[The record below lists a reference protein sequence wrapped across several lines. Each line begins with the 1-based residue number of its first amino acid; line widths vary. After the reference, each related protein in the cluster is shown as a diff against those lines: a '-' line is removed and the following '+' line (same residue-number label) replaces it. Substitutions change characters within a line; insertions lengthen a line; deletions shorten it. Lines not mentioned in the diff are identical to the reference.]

1 MNNLKTSL
9 KELYEKDFLLWLEE
23 NLKLLREGNYQEVD
37 WENLLEEIE
46 DMGRRHVESAVSYMA
61 VILEHLY
68 KWENFRVSED
78 MGHSWI
84 DSVEEARLRMMDLIE
99 EYPSIRFKCE
109 LELQKAWNRAKRS
122 LISWLTRPANR
133 DFLKIYGG
141 KLPRFPEE
149 CPYTF
154 EQVIEYRPWMEESF
168 G

>member
-1 MNNLKTSL
+1 MVKTQL

-37 WENLLEEIE
+37 WENLLKEIE
-46 DMGRRHVESAVSYMA
+46 DMGRSETRSALSYMA

-68 KWENFRVSED
+68 KWEHFRISQD

-84 DSVEEARLRMMDLIE
+84 DSVEESRRQLRRLLEDS
-99 EYPSIRFKCE
+99 PSLRWK
-109 LELQKAWNRAKRS
+109 LEDGLQKAWKDAVYGLK
-122 LISWLTRPANR
+122 SWLTRPANR

-154 EQVIEYRPWMEESF
+154 EQVLEYRPWASAL
-168 G
+168 